1 MFLKYYLTL
10 KGLNTLEL
18 TKFENWAKAKE
29 QSFKRVFL
37 PKFHLK
43 ILPVFPHLISKI
55 SEWAQHSYEPY
66 YIEEAPMPLE
76 GAMTSEE
83 EIKILDAYLP
93 TRETTLKIGNFEIC
107 FDNGQEKLLCGVQDV
122 EFVQH
127 VIMYAEQ
134 YIRYIFY
141 FKKVR

>member
-1 MFLKYYLTL
+1 
-10 KGLNTLEL
+10 
-18 TKFENWAKAKE
+18 
-29 QSFKRVFL
+29 
-37 PKFHLK
+37 
-43 ILPVFPHLISKI
+43 
-55 SEWAQHSYEPY
+55 
-66 YIEEAPMPLE
+66 MPLD
-76 GAMTSEE
+76 GAMTSEK

-141 FKKVR
+141 FKKVPWSPGGVIL